1 MLVGK
6 RFWLGSNQEKRL
18 ARASR
23 RLHDFAKSRKVP
35 LQVRKLTPKN
45 LGWGTGKC
53 PEARVKGFDTYVLLS
68 FLAEET
74 RLHDCGAFR

>member
-1 MLVGK
+1 M
-6 RFWLGSNQEKRL
+6 
-18 ARASR
+18 
-23 RLHDFAKSRKVP
+23 P

-53 PEARVKGFDTYVLLS
+53 PEAHVKGFDTYVLLS

-74 RLHDCGAFR
+74 RLHDCGPLDEINECFFVFLGVMGLLFPNDFCLFR